1 MTGSLPLAGLQFEL
15 HGPVVP
21 GPSPPYAL
29 TFADAPVA
37 APGGS
42 LGALV
47 LRVSGETELL
57 EAHGGGLPAG
67 AAGAEALAVR
77 LRRLGAGLRWGAPEV
92 VPTGAALLGLAR
104 GWGRSS
110 LEVVRAD
117 PGLLPELA
125 VGRWL
130 EQPIGARA
138 CGPLLGSAAPALAAA
153 RPDLLAIAARAA
165 FWRGVRSAATAAE
178 WRRLRSGYTAL
189 LYHRLAGELK
199 PGQERLDVA
208 PRAFDRQ
215 MRMLRLL
222 GMQPLTVE
230 RLVECH
236 APGGPPFPRRGVV
249 VTADDAFRDVV
260 EPLRRHADV
269 RPLLFVPT
277 AAVGGPAGWLDGE
290 EVASWKELADLAE
303 SGVALGA
310 HGRTHAQ
317 LPELAD
323 ALAEEELRGSRDDLA
338 RQLRIDAV
346 AFAYP
351 NGRHGARE
359 QALAAA
365 AGYRVAFTTQLG
377 RNGPG
382 SDPFRL
388 RRVSVKAWD
397 SRLSFAWKLLTGEQ
411 PPRRWES
418 WLILRSAAAGRLA
431 RGCRSARDRAAAAWP
446 RSAARRPRQ
455 AP

>member
-1 MTGSLPLAGLQFEL
+1 MTGSLPLAGLQFDL

-42 LGALV
+42 LGVLV

-57 EAHGGGLPAG
+57 DAHGAGLPAG

-77 LRRLGAGLRWGAPEV
+77 LRRLGAELRWGAPEV
-92 VPTGAALLGLAR
+92 VPTDAALLGLAR

-130 EQPIGARA
+130 DQPIGVRA
-138 CGPLLGSAAPALAAA
+138 CGPLLGSAAPALVAV
-153 RPDLLAIAARAA
+153 RPDLLAIAAGAA

-215 MRMLRLL
+215 MR
-222 GMQPLTVE
+222 
-230 RLVECH
+230 C
-236 APGGPPFPRRGVV
+236 
-249 VTADDAFRDVV
+249 
-260 EPLRRHADV
+260 
-269 RPLLFVPT
+269 
-277 AAVGGPAGWLDGE
+277 
-290 EVASWKELADLAE
+290 
-303 SGVALGA
+303 SGCWGC
-310 HGRTHAQ
+310 GR
-317 LPELAD
+317 
-323 ALAEEELRGSRDDLA
+323 
-338 RQLRIDAV
+338 
-346 AFAYP
+346 
-351 NGRHGARE
+351 
-359 QALAAA
+359 
-365 AGYRVAFTTQLG
+365 
-377 RNGPG
+377 
-382 SDPFRL
+382 
-388 RRVSVKAWD
+388 
-397 SRLSFAWKLLTGEQ
+397 
-411 PPRRWES
+411 
-418 WLILRSAAAGRLA
+418 
-431 RGCRSARDRAAAAWP
+431 
-446 RSAARRPRQ
+446 
-455 AP
+455 